1 MFLLSKKQRAIKK
14 LEDSQQLLDDKKNLI
29 ELDFKRLEVMAS
41 ANEDFVVDYEEI
53 KVLYEQL
60 LVNDHHSLTSR
71 KETLLTRFNSSKLNK
86 DIYEYTKQYE
96 KDLNTYHKKVCNLYE
111 RCENIFE
118 PSISLRNRNVQLKEN
133 YREILN
139 DLDYYHASL
148 EGCLEAFNQFLESIE
163 DKFDR
168 LETLLNTGYFQKAD
182 ELLQIINDD
191 LLLIHGHIGKI
202 AEYNTIVRKSLP
214 ERLEELLNKEV
225 QLTFSGYFISH
236 LKIKEL
242 VATIYNMLDIIKG
255 NFAKLKFGGFEDQYN
270 EIEEKLTLL
279 SNALDDEV
287 SCKINFDEHYQEVLK
302 KVQLVEA
309 EFIKI
314 KRQYNEAKEYYFID
328 EMIEQRFIKFQNSAA
343 SLSDKKRD
351 FEGFIFSNSRNPY
364 SFMIKKM
371 NLIQLET
378 QEIELEVTFFKN
390 YFINLKNYAEEIFIK
405 ENELTVELIKT
416 IGSIR
421 KSNNLIILE
430 NFENEIHQSFHNL
443 YLIRQE
449 LKQLPIK
456 ITYIKEKFNRVYHE
470 VNTLC
475 QILQQRVQEAQL
487 ALQAILYANQLRSE
501 FNEVE
506 KVLQEAEC
514 KYQQQQYKETSE
526 IVINILK
533 EYHPAAYAILGGK

>member
-1 MFLLSKKQRAIKK
+1 
-14 LEDSQQLLDDKKNLI
+14 
-29 ELDFKRLEVMAS
+29 
-41 ANEDFVVDYEEI
+41 
-53 KVLYEQL
+53 
-60 LVNDHHSLTSR
+60 
-71 KETLLTRFNSSKLNK
+71 
-86 DIYEYTKQYE
+86 
-96 KDLNTYHKKVCNLYE
+96 
-111 RCENIFE
+111 
-118 PSISLRNRNVQLKEN
+118 
-133 YREILN
+133 
-139 DLDYYHASL
+139 
-148 EGCLEAFNQFLESIE
+148 
-163 DKFDR
+163 
-168 LETLLNTGYFQKAD
+168 
-182 ELLQIINDD
+182 
-191 LLLIHGHIGKI
+191 
-202 AEYNTIVRKSLP
+202 
-214 ERLEELLNKEV
+214 
-225 QLTFSGYFISH
+225 
-236 LKIKEL
+236 
-242 VATIYNMLDIIKG
+242 MLDIIKG

-456 ITYIKEKFNRVYHE
+456 VTYIKEKFNRVYHE